1 MMEVLL
7 IAIFFTYQTITADS
21 GFSFCPNLCTCQN
34 KRIDCPMESL
44 PVKLPPDSFIQLFI
58 EHTKSSAAQIPPR
71 AFQLSSKNEQ
81 LSISIFHSNISK
93 ISAHAFE
100 GLDKI
105 KSLKINNCRISELEK
120 YSLSNINIT
129 SLIFI
134 TRTSIGTIHH
144 RAFYKLRTNKF
155 YIFKSNI
162 SRITSH
168 AFNRVQIGEARLYN
182 SSIKHVES
190 NAFGLRTAGIDLL
203 KLKYSNISSFCCN
216 EASNRTSLNILSI
229 TVNCSCTAVWIL
241 KNMSSFYHSRSQF
254 KCREKPGFT
263 LEKMEENLLMS
274 CSNRTEAMEQTCLS
288 MPEVDNVRALESDAT
303 QHLISM
309 SLFLF
314 NWLFLF
320 KIQ

>member
-1 MMEVLL
+1 MMEVQL
-7 IAIFFTYQTITADS
+7 IAIFLAYQTITADS
-21 GFSFCPNLCTCQN
+21 SFSFCPNLCTCKN

-44 PVKLPPDSFIQLFI
+44 PVKLPPDSFNQLFI
-58 EHTKSSAAQIPPR
+58 EHTKSRAALIPPR
-71 AFQLSSKNEQ
+71 AIQLSSKNEQ
-81 LSISIFHSNISK
+81 LSVSIFHSNIST

-100 GLDKI
+100 GLDVI
-105 KSLKINNCRISELEK
+105 KSLKINYCRISELEK

-144 RAFYKLRTNKF
+144 RAFYKLRTKKI

-162 SRITSH
+162 SRITSD
-168 AFNRVQIGEARLYN
+168 AFNRIQIGEALLYN
-182 SSIKHVES
+182 NSIKHVES

-203 KLKYSNISSFCCN
+203 KLKYSIIGSFGCN
-216 EASNRTSLNILSI
+216 EASNRTSLNISNI
-229 TVNCSCTAVWIL
+229 TVNCSCAAVWIL
-241 KNMSSFYHSRSQF
+241 KNMSSFYHARSQF

-263 LEKMEENLLMS
+263 LEKMKENLLMS
-274 CSNRTEAMEQTCLS
+274 CSNQTEAMKQTCLS
-288 MPEVDNVRALESDAT
+288 MPEVDNVRALGGDAT

-314 NWLFLF
+314 SWLFLLEM
-320 KIQ
+320 Q